1 MAGTLRFAAVTP
13 SGAVHDQPA
22 DSVTLPTTAGE
33 ITVLPNHIPVVS
45 VIKPGLVTVRVG
57 EKEHHYT
64 VSGGF
69 IQVTATETVV
79 LADSA
84 EPTRAVRA

>member
-1 MAGTLRFAAVTP
+1 MGTLRFAAVTP
-13 SGAVHDQPA
+13 SGAVVDQPA

-33 ITVLPNHIPVVS
+33 ITVLPSHIPLVS
-45 VIKPGLVTVRVG
+45 VLKPGVVTVRHG
-57 EKEHHYT
+57 ERSLRYT

-69 IQVTATETVV
+69 IQVTGEETVV

-84 EPTRAVRA
+84 EPARRTGKE